1 MLKIVLKNIQ
11 LSWIQ
16 PKTKKNQ
23 PESNHSSLELAGEVR
38 HHLVSQLNVKVNLE
52 FWSVA
57 QDCQWLLHLRGVR
70 GLQLW
75 RRSLCDQSGISLAP
89 DDQND
94 DDDDGGDDDDDD
106 VDENDDDSLATS
118 MSVQIA
124 EAAFFSSMPWV
135 IFKIPYLGV

>member
-1 MLKIVLKNIQ
+1 MIEMIVM
-11 LSWIQ
+11 
-16 PKTKKNQ
+16 KKRDIM
-23 PESNHSSLELAGEVR
+23 E
-38 HHLVSQLNVKVNLE
+38 HL
-52 FWSVA
+52 
-57 QDCQWLLHLRGVR
+57 LLHWWSATIG
-70 GLQLW
+70 
-75 RRSLCDQSGISLAP
+75 ATA
-89 DDQND
+89 

>member
-1 MLKIVLKNIQ
+1 M
-11 LSWIQ
+11 
-16 PKTKKNQ
+16 
-23 PESNHSSLELAGEVR
+23 
-38 HHLVSQLNVKVNLE
+38 
-52 FWSVA
+52 
-57 QDCQWLLHLRGVR
+57 
-70 GLQLW
+70 
-75 RRSLCDQSGISLAP
+75 CDQSGISLAP
-89 DDQND
+89 DDEN